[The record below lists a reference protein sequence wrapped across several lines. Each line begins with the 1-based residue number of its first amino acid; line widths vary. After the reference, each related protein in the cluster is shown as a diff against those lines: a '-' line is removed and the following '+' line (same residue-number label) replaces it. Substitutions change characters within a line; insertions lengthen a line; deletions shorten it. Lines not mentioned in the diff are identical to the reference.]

1 MWSASLR
8 ELASEEA
15 RNTALIRELTKK
27 SLSKKFDERTPPEAT
42 AGSWIDAFIGEAG
55 DELLERD
62 FPLAGRKTSPFYLN
76 LDHLPASDRPAELS
90 SSCKVRPT
98 RLSRSS
104 SDRTATTRLLTT
116 TRTRTN
122 YFRFSVV
129 ND

>member
-62 FPLAGRKTSPFYLN
+62 FPLADRKTSPFYLN
-76 LDHLPASDRPAELS
+76 LDHLPASDRLAELYDEATADYDLPLS
-90 SSCKVRPT
+90 PRSEDVSRPVQ
-98 RLSRSS
+98 
-104 SDRTATTRLLTT
+104 
-116 TRTRTN
+116 
-122 YFRFSVV
+122 FP
-129 ND
+129 